1 MEVTLLLR
9 EEFWNAAHHGAQQ
22 IKYYKCMRQ
31 RAGKGE
37 EGSRFHTKERQRRR
51 MRERER
57 ESFLIC
63 KFDNY
68 IRPYPKVNKKTVE
81 TVGISNSKAGNI
93 KV

>member
-1 MEVTLLLR
+1 MHETESGEGRRRFSLPYER
-9 EEFWNAAHHGAQQ
+9 ETE
-22 IKYYKCMRQ
+22 K
-31 RAGKGE
+31 KGE
-37 EGSRFHTKERQRRR
+37 RK
-51 MRERER
+51 RER

-63 KFDNY
+63 KFDNC